1 MKTKEMLDHLRRIK
15 IVGDLDSLDIDQIEK
30 LEMDLRLLRTFV
42 KYHHVLLP
50 DSTVIL
56 TKTTNLIL
64 KMLHQ
69 DFNLIPYECTTNL
82 NLERLKSHLFE
93 FIEGNTSLSYNSELN
108 GFDLSEYMDCL
119 GENLN
124 DVLKCHR
131 ELNGPYLEINQFIK
145 ELEIKLECLETR
157 LRFMAN
163 NVGQFCLTVLV
174 DVKSEDDIFN
184 ILLMYLKNKKLE
196 NFPNN
201 IDMAIEFLL
210 VFLDADVSNHVNNG
224 NWLNEV
230 MEKVAAIAG
239 DVLYVIQKLLPRS
252 IDKDATSEIDIFSM
266 QILEKTK
273 DLKAPVESNYKSLKF
288 TPSQF
293 RCTFGG
299 LRFLDSLL
307 SKLNEMLKS
316 KSDLDFLM
324 KPLFDNLERELSS
337 LTSILEEELSSLSSI
352 FRDVAKVHH
361 EHVILKDFQRRTV
374 SLAYEAE
381 VGIDSI
387 LVHYNV
393 FWHIFCS
400 LPTILKEIKQINAE
414 VTEMWSAD
422 VALKPHY
429 VVDPSKHL
437 PSQHSNPVRD
447 DDEIVGFEIA
457 TEKLIWHLTRGTS
470 ELDVIPIVG
479 MGGQGKTTIARTV
492 YDDKII
498 VSHFDIQAW
507 CVISQR
513 YNRRDLLKKI
523 FSQVTGSMD
532 EGEKDDILADKLRK
546 SLIGKRYLI
555 ALDDMWDGMA
565 WDDLRLCFPD
575 GGNNSRIIV
584 TTCLEKVGV
593 QVKYHTDPYSLPFLT
608 EEESC
613 KLLHKKAFQTEDC
626 PFRLQDVS
634 QRVAGKCKGLPL
646 VVVLVAGI
654 IKKRKMEE
662 SWWNKVKDVLLDY
675 LDPES
680 EAYSRATMQLSF
692 DNLSDCLKPC
702 LLYMGMFQEDSRIRV
717 SKLVSLWIVEGFVQ
731 DIESAED
738 CLMNLISS
746 NVVMVSNREYNG
758 KVKYCQV
765 HDVVLHF
772 CLEKSIEE
780 NFMLAVKGHLIQF
793 QPSEWKG
800 SRVSFSFSKE
810 LSKFTS
816 LVSKTGKPFHQHLR
830 SLITTNYTNAEWNPF
845 RQLRFYGQSPSL
857 PESFWKMK
865 KLRHVEINYAELD
878 LEDDKQG
885 IFEES
890 SKIENLRILR
900 GVKYHGDRLNVLL
913 RRCPNLH
920 ELEISFQD
928 IIYDTCISLEL
939 ESLTQLHLSFT
950 HAAFLSGLHLP
961 SNLKKSLKDSAEKIK
976 KEVKEDEGY
985 DRINLITI
993 KL

>member
-1 MKTKEMLDHLRRIK
+1 M
-15 IVGDLDSLDIDQIEK
+15 
-30 LEMDLRLLRTFV
+30 
-42 KYHHVLLP
+42 
-50 DSTVIL
+50 
-56 TKTTNLIL
+56 
-64 KMLHQ
+64 
-69 DFNLIPYECTTNL
+69 
-82 NLERLKSHLFE
+82 
-93 FIEGNTSLSYNSELN
+93 
-108 GFDLSEYMDCL
+108 
-119 GENLN
+119 
-124 DVLKCHR
+124 
-131 ELNGPYLEINQFIK
+131 YLE
-145 ELEIKLECLETR
+145 
-157 LRFMAN
+157 
-163 NVGQFCLTVLV
+163 
-174 DVKSEDDIFN
+174 
-184 ILLMYLKNKKLE
+184 NKKLE

-293 RCTFGG
+293 RCTCGG
-299 LRFLDSLL
+299 LRFLDSRL

-324 KPLFDNLERELSS
+324 KPLFDNLERELST

-437 PSQHSNPVRD
+437 PSQHSNPVSD
-447 DDEIVGFEIA
+447 DDEIVG
-457 TEKLIWHLTRGTS
+457 TEKLIRHLTRGTS

-498 VSHFDIQAW
+498 VSHFDIRAW

-513 YNRRDLLKKI
+513 YNLRDLLQKI

-546 SLIGKRYLI
+546 SLIRKRYLI

-575 GGNNSRIIV
+575 CGNNSRIIV
-584 TTCLEKVGV
+584 TTRLEKVGV

-608 EEESC
+608 AEESC
-613 KLLHKKAFQTEDC
+613 QLLHKKAFQTEDC

-662 SWWNKVKDVLLDY
+662 SWWNKVKDGLLDY

-717 SKLVSLWIVEGFVQ
+717 SKLVSLWIAEGFVQ

-738 CLMNLISS
+738 CLMDLISS

-780 NFMLAVKGHLIQF
+780 NLLAVKGHLIQF

-845 RQLRFYGQSPSL
+845 RQVSEVRLLKVLDLSSFYVRRSLSSATLKPLIHLKYLAVEAEKFHFHPEPHLPHLETLIVRFYGQSPSL
-857 PESFWKMK
+857 PASFWKMK

-890 SKIENLRILR
+890 SKMENLRILR

-950 HAAFLSGLHLP
+950 HATFLSGLHLP
-961 SNLKKSLKDSAEKIK
+961 SNLKKLVLRIRIENVMSFSLPSLEYLQLQETPVYSRWIRCWHLEDFKFLKLKYLKMVNLGISRWEASEDSFPQLETLVIKSCRDLEKIPHSF
-976 KEVKEDEGY
+976 VD
-985 DRINLITI
+985 ITTLKMI
-993 KL
+993 KLID